1 MRRLKLIVAIITLLA
16 VAIACSTQG
25 QTEQNNPPIE
35 DSGSEI
41 SQSTPT
47 ATLSS
52 PTNTPQPEPES
63 QTAELPPQTF
73 EELLETGIES
83 GMWTEAEGLVMFL
96 KYFAGEV
103 EPGELTGVEDVVLPT
118 GSGIIRLADNYLT
131 QPDADPESVAE
142 LQRLLR
148 KLHPPQEVLDAI
160 SQPYSQTG
168 LSSPAKLAALSNP
181 APKLQTEQDCINLI
195 NGGYDPEEI
204 QGKICLYSRERVIT
218 LTTTLRVYFPI
229 WAEDFAEFDLDRIE
243 NLLNRMEKPALAYDK
258 LNGLTVKNFSI
269 LYIPWEILQLNIPI
283 SANIDSTS
291 DSCLVELNSNI
302 FILDHEETINQHIAL
317 EMFNCVARWTWSDD
331 DFYSGSQGAPYY
343 FSNTV
348 YPEGDLERAFL
359 PHFDQQ
365 SAFLPIFELG
375 PANFVFYQWLGNV
388 YNPQQVVNF
397 LHEYDDPENMGS
409 YIAPGSPGDFTRFVV
424 SYLSQGIADEDTGRY
439 FVSPSPPTVSDTIT
453 VDKVSEL
460 QFDSENLIAARF
472 FVDYKK
478 EKRFL
483 QEYGIGGTQGR
494 NFSAVEAKLHQNLS
508 AWSGL
513 PPEIR
518 SSCKQDVRYL
528 YVAPH
533 IFAPNMEPAR
543 SFKIDVTK
551 VEQAVCDPC
560 LLGAWQIDNDSFD
573 NYMTSIFDTY
583 VPQAANFTT
592 TIGGNYFMQFDTE
605 GKVQAQREGMVVYVY
620 LETDFTVQPTLNPTN
635 PGPQQPQQVKLPVYT
650 SVVINSNGIG
660 NYSTDGEFLKVTQFV
675 DILKDVST
683 GDILIA
689 DPTGYVGGLIPVG
702 MMFEF
707 GAEYSSQD
715 GPDPNETVLYAC
727 QGDTLDLFMNETDAT
742 LRLNRIEKILPTPV
756 PTPNPTPNAQAEP

>member
-1 MRRLKLIVAIITLLA
+1 MKKISSILIFIILIGGG
-16 VAIACSTQG
+16 VACSTKEQG
-25 QTEQNNPPIE
+25 RQNDIPLVDME
-35 DSGSEI
+35 TDKGVG
-41 SQSTPT
+41 TPT
-47 ATLSS
+47 ATVSF
-52 PTNTPQPEPES
+52 PTNTPPPEMES
-63 QTAELPPQTF
+63 RTAELPPQTF
-73 EELLETGIES
+73 EEIFETGIES
-83 GMWTEAEGLVMFL
+83 GRWTEAEGLVMFL
-96 KYFAGEV
+96 KYFTGEV
-103 EPGELTGVEDVVLPT
+103 EPGELPGVEEVVMPT
-118 GSGIIRLADNYLT
+118 GSGIIRLADIYLT
-131 QPDADPESVAE
+131 QPDADPKAVAE
-142 LQRLLR
+142 LQGLLR
-148 KLHPPQEVLDAI
+148 RLHPPQEVLDAI
-160 SQPYSQTG
+160 SQPVSETG
-168 LSSPAKLAALSNP
+168 LFSPAKLAALSNP
-181 APKLQTEQDCINLI
+181 APKLQSEQDCINLI
-195 NGGYDPEEI
+195 NGGYDPDEI
-204 QGKICLYSRERVIT
+204 QGKICLYSRERVLT
-218 LTTTLRVYFPI
+218 LTTTVRVYFPI

-243 NLLNRMEKPALAYDK
+243 NLLNDMEKPALAYDK
-258 LNGLTVKNFSI
+258 LDGLTVKNFSI
-269 LYIPWEILQLNIPI
+269 LYIPREILQLNIPI
-283 SANIDSTS
+283 SAKIDSTS
-291 DSCLVELNSNI
+291 DSCLVELGSNI
-302 FILDHEETINQHIAL
+302 FVLDHEETIKQHIAL
-317 EMFNCVARWTWSDD
+317 EMFNCVYQWTWSNNDVY
-331 DFYSGSQGAPYY
+331 FAGAGAVYY

-348 YPEGDLERAFL
+348 YPKGDLEWRL
-359 PHFDQQ
+359 LSHFDQQ
-365 SAFLPIFELG
+365 SAFFPVFDLG
-375 PANFVFYQWLGNV
+375 PANFVFFQWLGNV
-388 YNPQQVVNF
+388 YSPQQVVNF
-397 LHEYDDPENMGS
+397 LNDYDDPQRRWG
-409 YIAPGSPGDFTRFVV
+409 YIAPGTPGDFTRFIV

-439 FVSPSPPTVSDTIT
+439 FASPSPPTVSDTIT
-453 VDKVSEL
+453 IDQVTDLE
-460 QFDSENLIAARF
+460 FYSENLVAARF

-483 QEYGIGGTQGR
+483 QEVSIDSPGQ
-494 NFSAVEAKLHQNLS
+494 NFSAVEAKLHRNLS

-518 SSCKQDVRYL
+518 SSCKDDVRYL
-528 YVAPH
+528 YVAPR
-533 IFAPNMEPAR
+533 IFISDSEGKP
-543 SFKIDVTK
+543 FKFKVTK

-742 LRLNRIEKILPTPV
+742 LRLNRIEKILPTPI
-756 PTPNPTPNAQAEP
+756 PTPNSTPNAQP